1 MVVTGAEHLDLVED
15 QSKHFEVREII
26 VEPQPRQ
33 TAAALA
39 LAASRLERDAVM
51 LVCPSDH
58 HIGDTAAFRRA
69 AARAAA
75 MARNGLLV
83 CIGVTPTEPDTRF
96 GYVRRGE
103 PLDESSFRVAEFVE
117 KPDQRRAAEY
127 IDSGLYSWNGGIFAF
142 SAGDFLDEL
151 RRFRPALAEGVK
163 KSVAR
168 GKAVG
173 NRFFADA
180 EFFSKIEPESVDY
193 AVMENTDRAALVT
206 ADMQWSDV
214 GNWEALFRMREKDRS
229 GNSVS
234 GPAQLIGCE
243 NVLVDSDGPKVHMIG
258 LANVVVVV
266 DGNDILIASASGAR
280 DVASLASGKGERP
293 RAASGD

>member
-1 MVVTGAEHLDLVED
+1 
-15 QSKHFEVREII
+15 
-26 VEPQPRQ
+26 
-33 TAAALA
+33 
-39 LAASRLERDAVM
+39 
-51 LVCPSDH
+51 
-58 HIGDTAAFRRA
+58 
-69 AARAAA
+69 
-75 MARNGLLV
+75 
-83 CIGVTPTEPDTRF
+83 
-96 GYVRRGE
+96 
-103 PLDESSFRVAEFVE
+103 
-117 KPDQRRAAEY
+117 
-127 IDSGLYSWNGGIFAF
+127 
-142 SAGDFLDEL
+142 
-151 RRFRPALAEGVK
+151 
-163 KSVAR
+163 
-168 GKAVG
+168 
-173 NRFFADA
+173 
-180 EFFSKIEPESVDY
+180 
-193 AVMENTDRAALVT
+193 MENTDRAALVT